1 MAESTKGAPEILAVG
16 NAKKPAKGIN
26 VEDTVKTYWA
36 TVFSRFLRHKVAVG
50 SIFMIVLLALLAIFA
65 DVISSLTGLDPSSQ
79 KILQRYGEWT
89 AANPLGTDEL
99 GRDAFI
105 RLLYGARVSLAV
117 AMLSAL
123 ASMFIG
129 IIVGSLAGFYGGKLD
144 TILMRVTDSFLALPL
159 IPFLILMAAMDF
171 GKIPYLGAYMQGD
184 EGSILKLIIIFVSF
198 SWMVQARLVRGAILS
213 IKKNEYVLA
222 ARTMG
227 QSDWSIIVREMLPN
241 VLAPVI
247 VAVSLGVGQNILF
260 EAALSF
266 LGLGIQPPTA
276 SWGNMLNNAL
286 ESIFYRPSL
295 VVIPGILILITVMS
309 FNFLGDGLQDAMDP
323 KANKV

>member
-198 SWMVQARLVRGAILS
+198 SW
-213 IKKNEYVLA
+213 
-222 ARTMG
+222 
-227 QSDWSIIVREMLPN
+227 
-241 VLAPVI
+241 
-247 VAVSLGVGQNILF
+247 
-260 EAALSF
+260 
-266 LGLGIQPPTA
+266 
-276 SWGNMLNNAL
+276 
-286 ESIFYRPSL
+286 
-295 VVIPGILILITVMS
+295 
-309 FNFLGDGLQDAMDP
+309 
-323 KANKV
+323 